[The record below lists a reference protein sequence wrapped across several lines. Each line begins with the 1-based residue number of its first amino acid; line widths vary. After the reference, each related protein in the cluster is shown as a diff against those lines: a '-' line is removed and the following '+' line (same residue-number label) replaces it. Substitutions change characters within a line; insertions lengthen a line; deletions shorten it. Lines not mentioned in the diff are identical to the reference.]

1 MFIGVVANSSNVKQ
15 IKKDII
21 ENLKSE
27 VISINSKSIENVK
40 NIKFET
46 IIIQDLMENLKD
58 KTIYLKEIL
67 KNTKY
72 ILLNSDLIIDSEIF
86 ENVRAQIITYGLKQ
100 KSTITMSSI
109 ENNPAIISIQ
119 RSFKNLK
126 GEIIEQQEIPIK
138 INENQAKKTYNLLI
152 KTAIINIYG
161 GKKC

>member
-109 ENNPAIISIQ
+109 EDNPAIISIQ

-138 INENQAKKTYNLLI
+138 INENQAKKH
-152 KTAIINIYG
+152 IIY
-161 GKKC
+161 